1 MIRPRFISQI
11 PIAYWRFRWRIQ
23 DKFRRWPE
31 ALAYARNRMTS
42 HQAGDIMYNC
52 QDAAGSYPLDTLS
65 VESCLEAARAS
76 CWQDHPEL
84 ASLVQLA
91 CACVA
96 SKWDSSGHAADAAQD
111 WALDLVGEFAQA
123 PGIELTHLEDNPQG
137 SAHGA
142 GQHDA

>member
-52 QDAAGSYPLDTLS
+52 
-65 VESCLEAARAS
+65 
-76 CWQDHPEL
+76 
-84 ASLVQLA
+84 
-91 CACVA
+91 
-96 SKWDSSGHAADAAQD
+96 
-111 WALDLVGEFAQA
+111 
-123 PGIELTHLEDNPQG
+123 PGRCRIV
-137 SAHGA
+137 SA
-142 GQHDA
+142 